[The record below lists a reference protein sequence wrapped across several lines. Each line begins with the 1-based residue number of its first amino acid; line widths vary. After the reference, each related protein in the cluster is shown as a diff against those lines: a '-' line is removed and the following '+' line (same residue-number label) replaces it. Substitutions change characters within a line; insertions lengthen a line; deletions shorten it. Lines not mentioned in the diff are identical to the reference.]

1 MIEDS
6 IFSHYINW
14 KIHQFMMVMAPSS
27 KTQESEKRS
36 KLYRKLKEE
45 GLCVK
50 CRKPHGEDGNN
61 TLCAKCR
68 AVKLAIEATV
78 RKDKRARKEC
88 KDCSKPA
95 ALNSIYCEKHHKKA
109 KQSLQLYLAKTAAD
123 PNRNLTPEKAR
134 AHIETCRARIRKNE
148 SRIAELEEYLRD
160 QKKI

>member
-6 IFSHYINW
+6 VFLHYINW
-14 KIHQFMMVMAPSS
+14 TTHQLMTVMAASS
-27 KTQESEKRS
+27 KTKKSEKKS
-36 KLYRKLKEE
+36 ILYKKLKQ
-45 GLCVK
+45 GGFCVR
-50 CRKPHGEDGNN
+50 CRKPRDEAGNN
-61 TLCAKCR
+61 TYCGKCR
-68 AVKLAIEATV
+68 AVRSAAASAL
-78 RKDKRARKEC
+78 RKEKKARGEC
-88 KDCSKPA
+88 KDCSEPA

-160 QKKI
+160 QEKI